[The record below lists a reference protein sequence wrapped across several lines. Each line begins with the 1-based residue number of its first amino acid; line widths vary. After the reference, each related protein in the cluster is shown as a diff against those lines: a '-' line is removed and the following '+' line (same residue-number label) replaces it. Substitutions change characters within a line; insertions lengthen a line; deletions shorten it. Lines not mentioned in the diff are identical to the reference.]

1 MLKTVIMDFDGLII
15 DTEVVWYQIYKE
27 WFTVNKD
34 YSLSPKEFLSCVGS
48 SAEQLFKE
56 MDGKGIHV
64 NREAF
69 QKETRDE
76 FLEKSSKLE
85 AKEGVED
92 FLKNAHDS
100 GLTVVMATSSMK
112 KKPTVNLERLKLLQ
126 YFDFMVTAEDVARI
140 KPYPDLFLTAAR
152 KSGAA
157 PSECLVVE
165 DSLNGLIAGEN
176 AGMRVLIVPND
187 ITKYSDFQNAYKKYG
202 SLKDVNISEI
212 SADFAQ
218 GGENDD

>member
-1 MLKTVIMDFDGLII
+1 M
-15 DTEVVWYQIYKE
+15 
-27 WFTVNKD
+27 
-34 YSLSPKEFLSCVGS
+34 
-48 SAEQLFKE
+48 
-56 MDGKGIHV
+56 
-64 NREAF
+64 
-69 QKETRDE
+69 
-76 FLEKSSKLE
+76 EKSSKLE

-218 GGENDD
+218 GGKNDD